1 MKSRFEE
8 GETGRFQSLKL
19 WPVHEEPCSHAKRA
33 CHFTLIAKGITKG
46 FQGVND

>member
-19 WPVHEEPCSHAKRA
+19 WPVHEEPCSHAKRPLYPDSKRN
-33 CHFTLIAKGITKG
+33 H
-46 FQGVND
+46 